1 MTLKL
6 RFLGAAHSVTGS
18 RYLIETNG
26 TRLLVDCGMYQ
37 ERQFRS
43 RDWAPFPVDPRT
55 IHAAFLTHAHLDHSG
70 LIPKLVREGFHGK
83 IYCTSATKE
92 IAEVI
97 LLDSASL
104 QVEDAETKRRRHKR
118 EGRKGPYPE
127 VPLYTVEDAEAC
139 FSHFAEARYKQVL
152 NVAPG
157 VEAAFFEAGHTLGS
171 SMLRLRLEENGHERT
186 LLFSGDMGRP
196 DRPILM
202 DPTTFTEADYVVM
215 ESTYG
220 DRVTPAPEDNVRELA
235 DIINWTVKAGGN
247 VLIPSFAL
255 ERSQEVLYDLN
266 ELLMKNTI
274 PHLMVFLDSPMA
286 VSITEI
292 FQRHREMMDKETIH
306 LIRNGNSPFDF
317 AGLNLVRTTEQS
329 KAINHIAGTVIIIAG
344 SGMCTGG
351 RIKHHLVTNISRP
364 DSSIVFVGYQAA
376 GTLGRDIVEGARQVR
391 LFGETYPVEA
401 RVVYLH
407 GLSGHADRDQL
418 LRWVMS
424 LKTPPRHVFITHGE
438 QEASESFAELLRSK
452 TGWNVTSP
460 AYYDQVVLD

>member
-37 ERQFRS
+37 ERQFRN
-43 RDWAPFPVDPRT
+43 RDWAPFPVDPKT
-55 IHAAFLTHAHLDHSG
+55 IHAVFLTHAHLDHSG
-70 LIPKLVREGFHGK
+70 LIPKLARDGFSGP
-83 IYCTSATKE
+83 IYCTSATRE

-104 QVEDAETKRRRHKR
+104 QMEDAEMKRKRHEK
-118 EGRKGPYPE
+118 EGRRGPYPE
-127 VPLYTVEDAEAC
+127 VPLYTTEDAESC
-139 FSHFAEARYKQVL
+139 FPLFAEAHYKQPFK
-152 NVAPG
+152 AAAG
-157 VEAAFFEAGHTLGS
+157 VEATFFEAGHTLGS
-171 SMLRLRLEENGHERT
+171 SMLRLRIQDNGHERSFV
-186 LLFSGDMGRP
+186 FSGDMGRP

-202 DPTTFTEADYVVM
+202 DPTTFKEADYVVM

-220 DRVTPAPEDNVRELA
+220 DRVTIAPEDNVRELA

-286 VSITEI
+286 ISITEI
-292 FQRHREMMDKETIH
+292 FQRHREMMDKETVH
-306 LIRNGNSPFDF
+306 LIRGGNSPFDF

-329 KAINHIAGTVIIIAG
+329 KAINHIKGTAIIIAG

-376 GTLGRDIVEGARQVR
+376 GTLGREIVEGARRVR
-391 LFGETYPVEA
+391 LFGQTYSVEA
-401 RVVYLH
+401 KVVYFH
-407 GLSGHADRDQL
+407 GFSGHADQTQL
-418 LRWVMS
+418 LRWAMS
-424 LKTPPRHVFITHGE
+424 LQTPPRRVFITHGE
-438 QEASESFAELLRSK
+438 KEVSEGFADLLRSK
-452 TGWNVTSP
+452 TGWSVTSP
-460 AYYDQVVLD
+460 SYNDQVILD